1 MAPPSSDSSSDG
13 DANKY
18 IVLSSSQKQ
27 SVFDVSV
34 EEDIGEKDSLT
45 DEDSSSEEQEEEE
58 VTAPSNSKP
67 KPLASKTRKKRVV
80 DDNDANGTKRSKKK
94 KYVTTANSG
103 RVFTDE
109 EGLVIRNGI
118 ADFISETGNNPL
130 KNSKDFHNFMKDC
143 VRAEITTKQLKRKVR
158 DFKEKFEKGKWKYDD
173 DKTTFELFEK
183 IGWRNNSGKEAE
195 KGKEKVVP
203 EKSDD
208 DDICFL
214 LNEMFRFGNDMGL
227 CTKEVAKKGL
237 KLIGDSKRA
246 ELMVKWRQVRIAAMK
261 VLADRAELANDQAN
275 LILKELKKSTN

>member
-1 MAPPSSDSSSDG
+1 MAPLSSDSSSD
-13 DANKY
+13 DHANKY
-18 IVLSSSQKQ
+18 ICLSSSQKQ
-27 SVFDVSV
+27 
-34 EEDIGEKDSLT
+34 
-45 DEDSSSEEQEEEE
+45 
-58 VTAPSNSKP
+58 
-67 KPLASKTRKKRVV
+67 
-80 DDNDANGTKRSKKK
+80 
-94 KYVTTANSG
+94 SG

-109 EGLVIRNGI
+109 ESLVIRNGI
-118 ADFISETGNNPL
+118 ADFISKNGNNPL
-130 KNSKDFHNFMKDC
+130 KNSKAFHNFMKDS
-143 VRAEITTKQLKRKVR
+143 VRAEITTKQLKCKIRG
-158 DFKEKFEKGKWKYDD
+158 FKEKFEKGKWKYDD

-203 EKSDD
+203 EKSD